1 MPDRFVKGGKG
12 GIKIV
17 KTAAQSVTFLSQYSV
32 NRNEWMAETTTWAA
46 NRNLLAGTT
55 ERFSKSI
62 CFDSAIIQ
70 IASSADQDSNSP
82 LRRLGSLLR
91 RDGVL
96 TNDRRLNQF
105 RKTGNMNNIDHREN
119 SDDPNQPNSVSNK
132 AKTEMADSA
141 EWLAK
146 PMFGLSIVFLMLLA
160 GLVVAWVDIL
170 PDTPTE
176 TLEAS
181 SVSNNS
187 SSIQNDWQQPALQ
200 SGYLILQTLIAI
212 WPLFLL
218 EPLYFCWM
226 ASRGNCSFKLSKA
239 DWWCALCPPLRLGKA
254 IAAKNNKIWLPGMG
268 WRTPGKT
275 FQNQLERVF
284 SKPMLVIAMMI
295 LPVLVIEFCFQDML
309 KSTAWLKLLLSIS
322 MGLIWCAFTIEFILM
337 VSATHKKLAYVKKNW
352 IDLAI
357 ILLPLI
363 SFLRS
368 LRIVRAAKVAKFAKV
383 QQLTKMGRVYR
394 MRGLIAKTVRAF
406 LVLELVHRILRTSP
420 EKRLEKLLTQ
430 VEEKE
435 EELRE
440 LQQQVATVRAKIQQ
454 QDDHPSDGS
463 PPEKEVSTTL
473 FDGSP
478 RSEVA

>member
-1 MPDRFVKGGKG
+1 MD
-12 GIKIV
+12 
-17 KTAAQSVTFLSQYSV
+17 
-32 NRNEWMAETTTWAA
+32 
-46 NRNLLAGTT
+46 
-55 ERFSKSI
+55 
-62 CFDSAIIQ
+62 
-70 IASSADQDSNSP
+70 
-82 LRRLGSLLR
+82 
-91 RDGVL
+91 
-96 TNDRRLNQF
+96 
-105 RKTGNMNNIDHREN
+105 NIDHRDPAEE
-119 SDDPNQPNSVSNK
+119 SDQTISGSPSAK
-132 AKTEMADSA
+132 AEMADSA

-146 PMFGLSIVFLMLLA
+146 PMFGLSIVFLVLLA

-170 PDTPTE
+170 PDAPAE
-176 TLEAS
+176 NLAVEPGLAM
-181 SVSNNS
+181 S
-187 SSIQNDWQQPALQ
+187 SSTGYDWQDPALQ
-200 SGYLILQTLIAI
+200 SGYVILQALVAI
-212 WPLFLL
+212 WPLFLI

-254 IAAKNNKIWLPGMG
+254 IAAKNGKIWLPGLG
-268 WRTPGKT
+268 WQNPGKT
-275 FQNQLERVF
+275 FHNELERAF
-284 SKPMLVIAMMI
+284 SKPMLVIALMI
-295 LPVLVIEFCFQDML
+295 LPVLVIEFCFQDLL
-309 KSTAWLKLLLSIS
+309 KSTAWLKLVLSIS

-357 ILLPLI
+357 ILLPLF

-394 MRGLIAKTVRAF
+394 MRGLIAKTIRAF

-440 LQQQVATVRAKIQQ
+440 LKQQVASVQAKLQSQSDDKSDNSLQFEKKVAMKTFDKSQQ
-454 QDDHPSDGS
+454 S
-463 PPEKEVSTTL
+463 KI
-473 FDGSP
+473 
-478 RSEVA
+478 A